1 MAVAVVDAEGV
12 NVGGCGVDE
21 TTEFE
26 VGSISKPILGMAIAE
41 LVSRDELSLD
51 TTLGELDPRITGVVA
66 KVTVEQVIT
75 HSSGLPRLGWSGP
88 EWAWVIVRIQAGFG
102 VPEEDAERLF
112 ARASRISELGT
123 EPEYSN
129 FAVDILG
136 HALAH
141 SRGVTYSKLLK
152 DLVFKPLQM
161 NNTFVSSSARSVAD
175 HGYTGYMER
184 GARVSTKVEIP
195 SGGVVSTRDD
205 MVKLLLALVYSRGP
219 GAQSYEPRQ
228 DLQGGARIGYH
239 WLTDAGPETKSPITW
254 HNGSTPGYSSF
265 IGASRDKKF
274 GVLVMADH
282 SDAELT
288 QTSLNTL
295 RTGKWK

>member
-12 NVGGCGVDE
+12 KVGGCGVTD

-41 LVSRDELSLD
+41 LVSRDELSLNA
-51 TTLGELDPRITGVVA
+51 TLGELDPRITGVVA

-75 HSSGLPRLGWSGP
+75 HSSGLPRHPWSGP
-88 EWAWVIVRIQAGFG
+88 ERAWITVRLLAGFG
-102 VPEEDAERLF
+102 EPELDADRIF
-112 ARASRISELGT
+112 ARASKTSELGT

-141 SRGVTYSKLLK
+141 SRGVTYSKLLQ

-161 NNTFVSSSARSVAD
+161 NDTFVSSSTRSVAA
-175 HGYTGYMER
+175 HGYSGHLER
-184 GARVSTKVEIP
+184 GARISTKVEVP
-195 SGGVVSTRDD
+195 AGGVVSTRAD
-205 MVKLLLALVYSRGP
+205 MVKLLLALTHSRGP
-219 GAQSYEPRQ
+219 GAQSYEPKQ
-228 DLQGGARIGYH
+228 NFTGGSRIGYH
-239 WLTDAGPETKSPITW
+239 WLTTASPEIKTAITW
-254 HNGSTPGYSSF
+254 HNGATGGYSSF
-265 IGASRDKKF
+265 IGASREKKF
-274 GVLVMADH
+274 GVLVMADYG
-282 SDAELT
+282 DAELT